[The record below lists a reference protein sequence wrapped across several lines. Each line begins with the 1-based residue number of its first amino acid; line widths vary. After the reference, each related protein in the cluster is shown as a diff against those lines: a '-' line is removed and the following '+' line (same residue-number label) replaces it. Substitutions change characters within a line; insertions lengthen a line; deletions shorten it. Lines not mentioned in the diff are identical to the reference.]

1 MEQSESALEG
11 DFDAC
16 LSLATPAR
24 KACDVAAPAPPDTQ
38 LSAAKI
44 SLIEVRNASYGA
56 AHRSCIVGYRYA
68 STTSKMFQP
77 DIVGTVMRQLTIKWV
92 VELPLGPQ

>member
-1 MEQSESALEG
+1 MAMDHSESALEG

-16 LSLATPAR
+16 LSLATPAE
-24 KACDVAAPAPPDTQ
+24 KACEVAAPAPPDTQ

-44 SLIEVRNASYGA
+44 SLIEVRNAYNGA

-68 STTSKMFQP
+68 SKMSQP
-77 DIVGTVMRQLTIKWV
+77 DIGTVMRSQLTGKWV
-92 VELPLGPQ
+92 AVLPLGPQ

>member
-44 SLIEVRNASYGA
+44 SLIEVRYASYGA
-56 AHRSCIVGYRYA
+56 AHRSCIVDLWDTVPVCLDHLENVPAGYSWYRNEAAYH
-68 STTSKMFQP
+68 
-77 DIVGTVMRQLTIKWV
+77 
-92 VELPLGPQ
+92 